1 MLDRFKNFKSMF
13 GNTFSTLSTART
25 SGEFLLRETNYG
37 TVHVDA
43 NIIRRLVERTKVEGV
58 HEIRNVVIDVPT
70 ANYPLQVKLNLIIG
84 QNYSAPVIG
93 ANLRDA
99 IKEELKNFVTI
110 TDARFDIRVTQINQN
125 VPEKKRRR
133 VR

>member
-1 MLDRFKNFKSMF
+1 MLDGFKNLKSILGNM
-13 GNTFSTLSTART
+13 GNTFSTSRA
-25 SGEFLLRETNYG
+25 SGEFLLRETDFG

-43 NIIRRLVERTKVEGV
+43 NIIQRLVERIKIKGV
-58 HEIRNVVIDVPT
+58 HEIRNVIIDVPT
-70 ANYPLQVKLNLIIG
+70 DHYPLQIKLNLIIG

-99 IKEELKNFVTI
+99 IKEELKNFLSI

-125 VPEKKRRR
+125 APEKKKRR

>member
-1 MLDRFKNFKSMF
+1 MLERFKNLKNIF
-13 GNTFSTLSTART
+13 GNTFSTSRVG
-25 SGEFLLRETNYG
+25 GEFLLRETNFG

-43 NIIRRLVERTKVEGV
+43 NIIRRLVERTKIEGV

-70 ANYPLQVKLNLIIG
+70 DNYPLQIKLNLIIG

-99 IKEELKNFVTI
+99 IKEELKNFLSI
-110 TDARFDIRVTQINQN
+110 TDARFDIRVTQINPN
-125 VPEKKRRR
+125 APENKKRR